1 MIDASF
7 EDVSYDVDEGL
18 AWICIN
24 RPDAYNAFR
33 AKTVDELIE
42 CFDKAW
48 VDSSVGVVALTG
60 TGDKAFCVG
69 GDLKE
74 RAASGTY
81 GPSRTGKFE
90 MIALQR
96 IMRDIPKPVIAAV
109 NGLAIGGG
117 HVLHVICD
125 LTIASSTARFGQAGP
140 KVGSFDGGF
149 GAGYLAR
156 VIGEKRAREMWF
168 LCQQYDAETALR
180 WGLVNAIVEPDQLR
194 AEVAKFAAMLMERS
208 PTTLKLIK
216 HALNADTDGLPVNL
230 AFDALD
236 LLKKTDEAREGAA
249 AFAEKRPVNFAPY
262 R

>member
-1 MIDASF
+1 VVNTAL
-7 EDVSYDVDEGL
+7 EDVTYDVEGGL

-24 RPDAYNAFR
+24 RPEAYNAFR
-33 AKTVDELIE
+33 AQTVDELID
-42 CFDKAW
+42 CFNRAW
-48 VDSSVGVVALTG
+48 VDPAVGVVALTG
-60 TGDKAFCVG
+60 SGDKAFCAG

-74 RAASGTY
+74 RADSGTY
-81 GPSRTGKFE
+81 GKSRTGKFE

-96 IMRDIPKPVIAAV
+96 MMRDIPKPVIAAV

-156 VIGEKRAREMWF
+156 VVGEKRAREMWF
-168 LCQQYDAETALR
+168 LCEQYDAQTALN
-180 WGLVNAIVEPDQLR
+180 WGLVNRVVEPDQLR
-194 AEVAKFAAMLMERS
+194 AEVAKIAAVLMQRS

-216 HALNADTDGLPVNL
+216 HALNADTEGLPVSL

-249 AFAEKRPVNFAPY
+249 AFAEKRPADFAPY